1 MGFLTRRTLLI
12 AALATSVAVEATP
25 VQAQDGL
32 NEYAVKAAFIYNF
45 AKFVQWP
52 PDTTSS
58 ALVVGVVGDGPL
70 EGLLDRIIAGKTVQG
85 RELVVRRIGN
95 DDDLRS
101 CDIVF
106 VGASEERRTADILRS
121 LQPQPVLTV
130 GETPH
135 FLRDGG
141 MIRFLIEGS
150 RVRFQ
155 IDPQNADRAR
165 LKISSQLLS
174 LAKR

>member
-1 MGFLTRRTLLI
+1 MGLLTGRTLLI

-25 VQAQDGL
+25 VRAQDGL
-32 NEYAVKAAFIYNF
+32 NEYDVKAAFIYNF

-52 PDTTSS
+52 PETTSS
-58 ALVVGVVGDGPL
+58 ALVVGVLGDGPL
-70 EGLLDRIIAGKTVQG
+70 GDPLVQIVNGKTVQG
-85 RELVVRRIGN
+85 RELVVRRIRN

-106 VGASEERRTADILRS
+106 VGASEERRTADIVGSLRS
-121 LQPQPVLTV
+121 RPVLTV

-141 MIRFLIEGS
+141 MIRFLIERN

-155 IDPQNADRAR
+155 IDSQNADQAG